1 MGIKG
6 RSAAKNIRVHEK
18 CKNRVYIYIR
28 TSVKTTIYEN
38 IQMTYLYSGPG
49 RAIAQAVSRW
59 LPTAAARV
67 QTRV

>member
-1 MGIKG
+1 MSDSYKHDQECTPLCY
-6 RSAAKNIRVHEK
+6 VHLGL
-18 CKNRVYIYIR
+18 IADLQR
-28 TSVKTTIYEN
+28 TS
-38 IQMTYLYSGPG
+38 IQPEQG